1 MSAPAQIQLSEVI
14 HALSY
19 ALDLTEGEP
28 AGQAARSCLIG
39 LRLADE
45 LGIDATAERSDLF
58 YALLLK
64 DAGCSANSARF
75 TAIFGADDHDAKRTS
90 KRVDWARP
98 WPAFVWALR
107 TTGGSIAA
115 RARRLNAVREEGE
128 VTRSLMQ
135 ARCERGAEIARMLGL
150 SPVTAAAIYA
160 LDEHW
165 DGGGHPQSLHGE
177 AIPLFARIGCLAQ
190 TVEIFWGSDGLDAAV
205 SVADARRGAWFD
217 PTLVDALHA
226 VRDDARFWASLRV
239 PDLSGVEPADEL
251 ISVDGNRL
259 DGIADAF
266 AAVIDAKSPWTFR
279 HSDRTSLI
287 ATSIAAELDA
297 DSSTLR
303 DLRRAARLH
312 DIGKLAISNLILDKP
327 ARLTPAEFAVM
338 RDHPRIT
345 QLILERVPGLR
356 EVAPL
361 ASSHHERLDGSGYP
375 QALDA
380 TELTMPMRA
389 LAVADVYDALTSERP
404 YRPARSSDVALEII
418 RSDAPHRL
426 DLDAVQALESLLS
439 QPSSGQPPLGTR
451 SS

>member
-1 MSAPAQIQLSEVI
+1 M
-14 HALSY
+14 
-19 ALDLTEGEP
+19 
-28 AGQAARSCLIG
+28 
-39 LRLADE
+39 
-45 LGIDATAERSDLF
+45 
-58 YALLLK
+58 
-64 DAGCSANSARF
+64 ARF
-75 TAIFGADDHDAKRTS
+75 VS
-90 KRVDWARP
+90 
-98 WPAFVWALR
+98 
-107 TTGGSIAA
+107 

-150 SPVTAAAIYA
+150 SPATAAAIYA

-165 DGGGHPQSLHGE
+165 DGGGHPQALHGD

-190 TVEIFWGSDGLDAAV
+190 TVEIFWGSEDLEAAV
-205 SVADARRGAWFD
+205 SVADSRRGEWFD
-217 PTLVDALHA
+217 PALVDALHA
-226 VRDDARFWASLRV
+226 IRDDASFWASLRV
-239 PDLSGVEPADEL
+239 PDLSDVEPADEL

-266 AAVIDAKSPWTFR
+266 AAVIDAKSPWTYR

-297 DSSTLR
+297 DTRTLR

-327 ARLTPAEFAVM
+327 AQLTPAEFATIK
-338 RDHPRIT
+338 DHPRIT

-361 ASSHHERLDGSGYP
+361 ASAHHERLDGSGYP

-380 TELTMPMRA
+380 SELTMPMRA

-404 YRPARSSDVALEII
+404 YRPARSSELALEII

-439 QPSSGQPPLGTR
+439 QASPVPRSR
-451 SS
+451 SSAS